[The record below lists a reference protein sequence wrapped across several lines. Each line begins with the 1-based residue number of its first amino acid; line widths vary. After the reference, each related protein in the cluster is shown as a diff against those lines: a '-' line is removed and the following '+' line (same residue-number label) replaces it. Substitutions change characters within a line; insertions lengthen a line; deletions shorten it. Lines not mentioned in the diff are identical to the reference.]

1 MFGKQNH
8 MTQKKILIIDD
19 EFPMRYLIE
28 YQLKK
33 EGFTVALAKDG
44 QDGLTAVVQHKP
56 DLVVLDVMM
65 PGIDGFEVCQ
75 QIKTTPE
82 TSQIPVIFLTASETK
97 EYKTRAFAVGA
108 DDYLTKPF
116 LAEELMAHISAVLKR
131 SDRVKTGI
139 MSKSSGQ
146 VVSIYSPKGG
156 VGTTT
161 LAIQLSEAII
171 MHENRPVVLID
182 LDLPFGGIAPMLN
195 LHTQRNILDLLKA
208 PTEHFSFSYI
218 RQFTQRHRADLL
230 VVPAPGSFV
239 TTGSNNIAQKL
250 ELLLNQ
256 LTTAGY
262 QVVLDLGSHLNML
275 ARTAMRHSD
284 ILFVV
289 TSGQPVANKLC
300 EAFLK
305 AAPEMGLELRR
316 LMPVINEI
324 HGRIPNVELTRLPVA
339 RIPHTSERSR
349 TRLWLKEQGIRKLVS
364 IVS

>member
-1 MFGKQNH
+1 MSG
-8 MTQKKILIIDD
+8 KKILIIDD

-28 YQLKK
+28 HQLKR
-33 EGFTVALAKDG
+33 EGFHVTLAKDG
-44 QDGLTAVVQHKP
+44 PDGITAVTQHQP

-65 PGIDGFEVCQ
+65 PGMDGFEVCQ

-82 TSQIPVIFLTASETK
+82 TSQIPVIFLTASEAK

-116 LAEELMAHISAVLKR
+116 LAEELLAHISAVLKR
-131 SDRVKTGI
+131 TERVNTGVI
-139 MSKSSGQ
+139 SPSSGR
-146 VVSIYSPKGG
+146 VVSIFSPKGG

-182 LDLPFGGIAPMLN
+182 LDLPVGGIAQMLS
-195 LHTQRNILDLLKA
+195 LHTHRNILDLLKA
-208 PTEHFSFSYI
+208 STEHFSVPYI

-239 TTGSNNIAQKL
+239 GTGSKDMIRKL
-250 ELLLNQ
+250 QILLEKLVEG
-256 LTTAGY
+256 GY
-262 QVVLDLGSHLNML
+262 QVLLDLGSHLNEIT
-275 ARTAMRHSD
+275 RTAMRQSD
-284 ILFVV
+284 MVFVV
-289 TSGQPVANKLC
+289 TSGQSVANKLC
-300 EAFLK
+300 EAFLRD
-305 AAPEMGLELRR
+305 APELGLEARR
-316 LMPVINEI
+316 LLPVVNET
-324 HGRIPNVELTRLPVA
+324 HGRIQEVDLTRLPVA

-364 IVS
+364 IVK

>member
-1 MFGKQNH
+1 

-28 YQLKK
+28 HQLKR
-33 EGFTVALAKDG
+33 EGFTVSLAKDG
-44 QDGLTAVVQHKP
+44 EDGLTAVTRHKP

-65 PGIDGFEVCQ
+65 PGMDGFEVCQ
-75 QIKTTPE
+75 QIKSTPE

-116 LAEELMAHISAVLKR
+116 LAEELLAHISAVLKR
-131 SDRVKTGI
+131 SERVKTGLL
-139 MSKSSGQ
+139 SDSSGR
-146 VVSIYSPKGG
+146 VISIFSPKGG

-161 LAIQLSEAII
+161 LSVQLAEAII
-171 MHENRPVVLID
+171 MHENKPVVLID
-182 LDLPFGGIAPMLN
+182 LNLPFGGIAPMLN
-195 LHTQRNILDLLKA
+195 LHNQRNILDLLNA
-208 PTEHFSFSYI
+208 PTEHFSMPFI

-230 VVPAPGSFV
+230 VVPAPGTFV
-239 TTGSNNIAQKL
+239 ATGSKNIVQKL
-250 ELLLNQ
+250 GMLLNK
-256 LTTAGY
+256 LTTAGF
-262 QVVLDLGSHLNML
+262 QVVLDIGSQLNVL
-275 ARTAMRHSD
+275 ARTAMSESD
-284 ILFVV
+284 IVFVV

-300 EAFLK
+300 EAFMRD
-305 AAPEMGLELRR
+305 ASEMGLESRR

-324 HGRIPNVELTRLPVA
+324 HGRIPNVNLTRLPVA

-364 IVS
+364 IAR

>member
-1 MFGKQNH
+1 

-28 YQLKK
+28 HQLKR
-33 EGFTVALAKDG
+33 EGFAVTLAKDG
-44 QDGLTAVVQHKP
+44 QDGLTAVSQQKP
-56 DLVVLDVMM
+56 DLIVLDVMM
-65 PGIDGFEVCQ
+65 PDMDGFEVCQ
-75 QIKTTPE
+75 HIKTTPE

-116 LAEELMAHISAVLKR
+116 MAEELMAHITAVLKR

-139 MSKSSGQ
+139 MPKLGGQ

-161 LAIQLSEAII
+161 MAIQLSEAII
-171 MHENRPVVLID
+171 MHENKPVVLID
-182 LDLPFGGIAPMLN
+182 LALPFGGIAPMLN

-239 TTGSNNIAQKL
+239 ATGSKNIVPKL
-250 ELLLNQ
+250 EMLLKQ
-256 LTTAGY
+256 LTTAGF
-262 QVVLDLGSHLNML
+262 QVVLDLGSHLNEL
-275 ARTAMRHSD
+275 ARSAMRQSD
-284 ILFVV
+284 IVFVV
-289 TSGQPVANKLC
+289 TSGQPVANKLV
-300 EAFLK
+300 EAFMK
-305 AAPEMGLELRR
+305 DAPEMGLESRR
-316 LMPVINEI
+316 IMPVINET
-324 HGRIPNVELTRLPVA
+324 HGRTANVDLTQPSVA